1 MLAFALWDIVKMVL
15 LLVTSA
21 PGAEDGGTADALET
35 ALGGRYE
42 LLLAVI
48 ALALVLLV
56 FGALPLRIHIGRAAR
71 AEGLG
76 RARRRAYVPLAFVFG
91 AFQLL
96 LLAVQIWGALFSGDA
111 PQPLPQALASLL
123 LESCSTVTTFETGV
137 TALKLRRLKRRL
149 GEAG

>member
-21 PGAEDGGTADALET
+21 PAAEDGGTADALET
-35 ALGGRYE
+35 ALGGRHE

-48 ALALVLLV
+48 ALLLVLLIV
-56 FGALPLRIHIGRAAR
+56 GALPLRIHIGRAAR

-96 LLAVQIWGALFSGDA
+96 LLAGQIWGALFPGDA

-123 LESCSTVTTFETGV
+123 LESCSAVTTFETGV
-137 TALKLRRLKRRL
+137 TALKLRRLKRQL